1 MAGDRSMSW
10 VSLIWTVVPTVCVT
24 LAVMHLLLWSQN
36 RAARASMA
44 FGITALGVAASA
56 ACELWMMRAASTGEY
71 GRALRWMHVPAWVV
85 IIALVAFVRLH
96 LRAGRPWLAW
106 SVFGLRSLALLLN
119 FIFVPNLNFR
129 EITSLRHI
137 PFLGE
142 PVAVALGRHNPW
154 MLVGQAGFLLLA
166 IFVVDAFWTMLR
178 RHDRRTAVV
187 LAGTIVFFVFAGTL
201 QVLLVLWG
209 VVEMPLTTS
218 LFFFGIL
225 LAMAYQ
231 MSSDLR
237 RAAQLA
243 DDLRESEDR
252 MRLAAEAAGFG
263 VWVWNVASN
272 VIWGSDRWLRLFEF
286 SPDAP
291 VSLERLLDRVH
302 PDDRMMVARNVRHA
316 LVAKQDYAAEYRAV
330 LPDGRLRWVSARGR
344 VYADA
349 AGKPVRMVGA
359 TLDVTERKRAEH
371 KLVEQRS
378 ELVHMARVSAV
389 GQLAASL
396 AHELNQPLG
405 AIMRNAEA
413 GELFLNE
420 PSPDLDEVRAILA
433 DIRKDDQRA
442 GAVIDRMRSLMRR
455 REVRHHPLDLSQM
468 AGEDWRPPRTCRPS
482 AGTGCNC
489 NR

>member
-1 MAGDRSMSW
+1 M
-10 VSLIWTVVPTVCVT
+10 
-24 LAVMHLLLWSQN
+24 
-36 RAARASMA
+36 
-44 FGITALGVAASA
+44 
-56 ACELWMMRAASTGEY
+56 
-71 GRALRWMHVPAWVV
+71 
-85 IIALVAFVRLH
+85 
-96 LRAGRPWLAW
+96 
-106 SVFGLRSLALLLN
+106 
-119 FIFVPNLNFR
+119 
-129 EITSLRHI
+129 
-137 PFLGE
+137 
-142 PVAVALGRHNPW
+142 
-154 MLVGQAGFLLLA
+154 
-166 IFVVDAFWTMLR
+166 
-178 RHDRRTAVV
+178 
-187 LAGTIVFFVFAGTL
+187 
-201 QVLLVLWG
+201 
-209 VVEMPLTTS
+209 
-218 LFFFGIL
+218 
-225 LAMAYQ
+225 LAMAYE

-237 RAAQLA
+237 RAAQLS

-302 PDDRMMVARNVRHA
+302 PDDRMLVARNVRHA
-316 LVAKQDYAAEYRAV
+316 LVVKQDYAAEYRAV

-455 REVRHHPLDLSQM
+455 REVRHHSLDVSQM
-468 AGEDWRPPRTCRPS
+468 AGEVVALAQADAGIRRVRLGLEAAPDLPPIRGDRVQLQQVMLNLVLNGMDALKGLPPANHS
-482 AGTGCNC
+482 VVVQIRRAGPAVEVTVRDNGPGIPADALRRVFEPFFTTKPEGLGMGLAISRGIIEAHGGRIWAENDPAGGAVFTFTLPVAEEDAPQ
-489 NR
+489 